1 MTDGAV
7 SVIVVSR
14 GRPEALMRCLT
25 GLAQQDHANFEVI
38 VVADPAACAVVR
50 ASARVLKLA
59 TFDQANIAL
68 ARNLGLRLA
77 SAPVVAFIDDDAV
90 PEPTWLGRLI
100 APFAN
105 PEVVQAGGFVRGRN
119 GISLQWKAMEVD
131 SEGWDHAL
139 TVDGSAVS
147 LHPGGAARAV
157 KTQGTNCAFRRDDL
171 LAIGGFD
178 PCFHF
183 YLDEADVNLRL
194 AARGGLTA
202 VVPLAQVHHGFAASA
217 RRSPDR
223 VPHGLTEV
231 GASIACFLRRHGGD
245 QTATARHVA
254 GQRARV
260 LRLMQDGRIE
270 PRDVA
275 RLMASLTAGLAEGA
289 QRPLIPLRPMAAT
302 ALPLVALPGCGARA
316 GCVIAGRIW
325 QRRRLAAQ
333 ARAAL
338 AQGKIVTVF
347 CLDPS
352 VRRHHHVFC
361 REGYWWQRGGLFGQA
376 ERCGPSFRW
385 WRFGA
390 RVRAE
395 CRRIAALR
403 PIDVTSGSA
412 GLRHE

>member
-1 MTDGAV
+1 MSAVPV

-14 GRPEALMRCLT
+14 GRPEALMCCLT
-25 GLAQQDHANFEVI
+25 GLAQQDRGGFEGI
-38 VVADPAACAVVR
+38 VVADPAAGAAVR
-50 ASARVLKLA
+50 ASGLVLKLA

-68 ARNLGLRLA
+68 ARNLGLALA

-90 PEPTWLGRLI
+90 PEPTWLGRLT
-100 APFAN
+100 APFAD
-105 PEVVQAGGFVRGRN
+105 PEVVQAGGFVRGRD
-119 GISLQWKAMEVD
+119 GISLQWQAVEVD

-147 LHPGGAARAV
+147 LHRGSATRAV

-178 PCFHF
+178 PCFHY
-183 YLDEADVNLRL
+183 YLDDADVNLRL
-194 AARGGLTA
+194 AARGRLTA
-202 VVPLAQVHHGFAASA
+202 VVPLAQVHHGYAASH
-217 RRSPDR
+217 RRSADR
-223 VPHGLTEV
+223 VPHHLTEI

-245 QTATARHVA
+245 AGATARHLA
-254 GQRARV
+254 AQRARV

-270 PRDVA
+270 PCDVA
-275 RLMASLTAGLAEGA
+275 RLVASLEAGLAEGA
-289 QRPLIPLRPMAAT
+289 ARPLAPLRPMAAT
-302 ALPLVALPGCGARA
+302 TLPLLPLPGCGPRA

-325 QRRRLAAQ
+325 QRRRLAGQ
-333 ARAAL
+333 ARAAV

-352 VRRHHHVFC
+352 VRRHQHVYC
-361 REGYWWQRGGLFGQA
+361 PEGYWWQRGGLFGQA
-376 ERCGPSFRW
+376 ERRGRWFRW
-385 WRFGA
+385 WWFGA

-403 PIDVTSGSA
+403 PLDATPGSI
-412 GLRHE
+412 G

>member
-1 MTDGAV
+1 MTDRPV

-25 GLAQQDHANFEVI
+25 GLTQQDHANFEVI
-38 VVADPAACAVVR
+38 VVADPASCAVVR
-50 ASARVLKLA
+50 AGALVLKLA

-68 ARNLGLRLA
+68 ARNLGLGLA

-90 PEPTWLGRLI
+90 PEPTWLGRLT
-100 APFAN
+100 APFAT
-105 PEVVQAGGFVRGRN
+105 PEVVQAGGFVRGRD
-119 GISLQWKAMEVD
+119 GISLQWQAVEVD
-131 SEGWDHAL
+131 SDGWDHAL

-147 LHPGGAARAV
+147 LHPGSAARAV

-178 PCFHF
+178 PGFHF

-202 VVPLAQVHHGFAASA
+202 VVPLAQVHHGFAASS
-217 RRSPDR
+217 RRSSDR

-245 QTATARHVA
+245 KAATARHLA
-254 GQRARV
+254 DQRARV

-275 RLMASLTAGLAEGA
+275 WLMDSLEAGLAEGA
-289 QRPLIPLRPMAAT
+289 QRPLTAVRPMGAT
-302 ALPLVALPGCGARA
+302 ALPLVALPGCGPRA

-325 QRRRLAAQ
+325 QRRRLAAR
-333 ARAAL
+333 ARAAV

-347 CLDPS
+347 CVDPS
-352 VRRHHHVFC
+352 IRRHQHVFC
-361 REGYWWQRGGLFGQA
+361 SEGYWWQRGGLFGQA
-376 ERCGPSFRW
+376 ERCGRWFRW

-403 PIDVTSGSA
+403 PLDATSGRA
-412 GLRHE
+412 NLQQR

>member
-1 MTDGAV
+1 MTDRPV

-14 GRPEALMRCLT
+14 GRPDALMRCLT
-25 GLAQQDHANFEVI
+25 GIKQQDRGGFEVI

-50 ASARVLKLA
+50 ASALVLKLA
-59 TFDQANIAL
+59 TFDQANIAC
-68 ARNLGLRLA
+68 ARNLGLGLA

-90 PEPTWLGRLI
+90 PEPTWLGRLT

-105 PEVVQAGGFVRGRN
+105 PEVVQAGGFVRGRD
-119 GISLQWKAMEVD
+119 GISMQWQAVEVD

-147 LHPGGAARAV
+147 LHPGSAARAV

-178 PCFHF
+178 PCFHY
-183 YLDEADVNLRL
+183 YLDDADVNLRL

-223 VPHGLTEV
+223 VPHGLTEI

-245 QTATARHVA
+245 QTATTRHLA

-275 RLMASLTAGLAEGA
+275 RLMASLASGLVEGA
-289 QRPLIPLRPMAAT
+289 RRPLAALQPLVAT
-302 ALPLVALPGCGARA
+302 PLPLVALPGCAPRV
-316 GCVIAGRIW
+316 GCVLAGRIW
-325 QRRRLAAQ
+325 QGRSLARR
-333 ARAAL
+333 ARAAV

-352 VRRHHHVFC
+352 IRRHHHVFC
-361 REGYWWQRGGLFGQA
+361 PEGYWWQRGGLFGQS
-376 ERCGPSFRW
+376 ERSGPWFRW
-385 WRFGA
+385 WRFSA

-395 CRRIAALR
+395 GRRIVALR

>member
-1 MTDGAV
+1 MTDRPV

-25 GLAQQDHANFEVI
+25 GLAQQDHPAFEVI

-50 ASARVLKLA
+50 ASALVLKLA
-59 TFDQANIAL
+59 TFDQANIAA
-68 ARNLGLRLA
+68 ARNLGLGLA

-90 PEPTWLGRLI
+90 PEPTWLTRLA
-100 APFAN
+100 APFADAR
-105 PEVVQAGGFVRGRN
+105 VVQAGGFVRGRN
-119 GISLQWKAMEVD
+119 GISLQWKALSVD
-131 SEGWDHAL
+131 ASGWDHAL
-139 TVDGSAVS
+139 AVDEAAVT
-147 LHPGGAARAV
+147 LHPGNAQRAV

-178 PCFHF
+178 PGYHY

-202 VVPLAQVHHGFAASA
+202 VVPLAQVHHGSEVSS
-217 RRSPDR
+217 RRAPDR
-223 VPHGLTEV
+223 VPVDLVEI

-245 QTATARHVA
+245 GTATARHVA
-254 GQRARV
+254 AQRARV

-275 RLMASLTAGLAEGA
+275 RLMASLASGLVEGA
-289 QRPLIPLRPMAAT
+289 RRPLAALQPLVAT
-302 ALPLVALPGCGARA
+302 PLPLVALPGCGPRA

-338 AQGKIVTVF
+338 AQGRIVTVF

-352 VRRHHHVFC
+352 IRRHLHVFC
-361 REGYWWQRGGLFGQA
+361 LEGYWWQGGGLFGQA
-376 ERCGPSFRW
+376 ERGGRWFRW
-385 WRFGA
+385 WRFSA
-390 RVRAE
+390 RIKAE

-403 PIDVTSGSA
+403 PLDAASGLT
-412 GLRHE
+412 GLPHE

>member
-1 MTDGAV
+1 MSTGAV

-38 VVADPAACAVVR
+38 VVADPAACAAVR
-50 ASARVLKLA
+50 ASALVLKLA

-68 ARNLGLRLA
+68 ARNLGLGLA

-90 PEPTWLGRLI
+90 PEPTWLGRLT

-105 PEVVQAGGFVRGRN
+105 PEVVQAGGFVRGRD
-119 GISLQWKAMEVD
+119 GISMQWQAVEVD

-147 LHPGGAARAV
+147 LHPGSAARAV

-178 PCFHF
+178 PCFHY
-183 YLDEADVNLRL
+183 YLDDADVNLRL

-202 VVPLAQVHHGFAASA
+202 VVPLAQVHHGFAASD

-223 VPHGLTEV
+223 VPHSLTEI

-245 QTATARHVA
+245 TAATTRHLA

-275 RLMASLTAGLAEGA
+275 RLMASLASGLVEGA
-289 QRPLIPLRPMAAT
+289 RRPLAALQPLVAT
-302 ALPLVALPGCGARA
+302 PLPLVALPGCAPRV
-316 GCVIAGRIW
+316 GCVLAGRIW
-325 QRRRLAAQ
+325 QGRSLARR
-333 ARAAL
+333 ARAAV

-352 VRRHHHVFC
+352 IRRHHHVFC
-361 REGYWWQRGGLFGQA
+361 PEGYWWQGGGLFGQA
-376 ERCGPSFRW
+376 ERCGRWFRW

-395 CRRIAALR
+395 CRRIVALR
-403 PIDVTSGSA
+403 PLDAASGST
-412 GLRHE
+412 GLHQE